1 MAVAAENYD
10 TGAGISDP
18 RYVRWVVS
26 YIQRKN
32 DEWRTKIYLMHKCHE
47 EEFAELNVAE
57 SEAITAKVKRL

>member
-18 RYVRWVVS
+18 RYVRWVVNHV
-26 YIQRKN
+26 QRKN
-32 DEWRTKIYLMHKCHE
+32 DEWSNKIYLMHKCHE

-57 SEAITAKVKRL
+57 N